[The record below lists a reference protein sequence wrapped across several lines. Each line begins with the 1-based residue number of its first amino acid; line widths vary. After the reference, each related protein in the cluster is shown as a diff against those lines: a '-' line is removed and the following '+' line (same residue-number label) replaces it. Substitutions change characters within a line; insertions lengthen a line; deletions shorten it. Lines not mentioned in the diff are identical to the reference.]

1 MARNSSTAARPGG
14 FTLIEAV
21 ITLTVVGVLAT
32 IGAMVMSNA
41 FRAYFLGREIANDD
55 WQGRFAL
62 ERMTRELRTVR
73 TATAGDLNIGV
84 AGQITF
90 ADSSGNV
97 IVYRRNAASSELERS
112 QDNGATFLP
121 LAGSV
126 SALTFS
132 YLQNDGQ
139 TAAAIASAVYFIT
152 VQVTVASSNLT
163 TVYRATVKP
172 TAF

>member
-1 MARNSSTAARPGG
+1 MMRNSSTAARLGG

-21 ITLTVVGVLAT
+21 VVLVVAGVLAT
-32 IGAMVMSNA
+32 IGAAVMSSA
-41 FRAYFLGREIANDD
+41 FRTYFLGREIANDD

-73 TATAGDLNIGV
+73 TASAGDLNIGV
-84 AGQITF
+84 AGQVTF
-90 ADSSGNV
+90 ADSSGNA
-97 IVYRRNAASSELERS
+97 IVYRRNAATSELERS

-121 LAGSV
+121 LADSV

-139 TAAAIASAVYFIT
+139 TTAVSASAVYFIT
-152 VQVTVASSNLT
+152 ATVTVASTNLT

>member
-1 MARNSSTAARPGG
+1 MMRNSSTAARPGG
-14 FTLIEAV
+14 FTLIEVV
-21 ITLTVVGVLAT
+21 ITLIVGGVLAT
-32 IGAMVMSNA
+32 IGAMIMSNA

-73 TATAGDLNIGV
+73 STGDLNIGV
-84 AGQITF
+84 AGEIRFTD
-90 ADSSGNV
+90 ASGNA
-97 IVYRRNAASSELERS
+97 IVYRRNAATSELDRS

-121 LAGSV
+121 LADNV

-139 TAAAIASAVYFIT
+139 TTTAIANAVYFIT
-152 VQVTVASSNLT
+152 AHVTVASANVT

>member
-1 MARNSSTAARPGG
+1 MVRNFSVARRTLG

-21 ITLTVVGVLAT
+21 VVLVVAGVLAT
-32 IGAMVMSNA
+32 IGAAVMSSA

-62 ERMTRELRTVR
+62 ERMTRELRSVQSP
-73 TATAGDLNIGV
+73 AVLNIGV
-84 AGQITF
+84 AGQIAFT
-90 ADSSGNV
+90 DSASTL
-97 IVYRRNAASSELERS
+97 IVYRRNAATSALERS
-112 QDNGATFLP
+112 QDGGSSFQN
-121 LAGSV
+121 LAENV
-126 SALTFS
+126 SALAFA

-139 TAAAIASAVYFIT
+139 TDAATANVVYFIT
-152 VQVTVASSNLT
+152 VQATVASANVT